1 MNTDMYEKLPQEL
14 KERGSFC
21 LWKYEERDGR
31 MTKVPYQ
38 TSGLRADSTNKAT
51 FTDYATA
58 ISLRDKYDGIGIGV
72 FDDICAI
79 DIDHCIE
86 NGMLSDMAEDIISQ
100 MDSYTEYSPSGTGV
114 RILFKASLPSYDKER
129 YYINNRSIGL
139 EVYVA
144 GYTSR
149 FVTVTGNAISGTGI
163 EDRNEA
169 LIEILEKYMIRP
181 EKPVSLASAPGSYLS
196 DDSVLAKI
204 STSKQA
210 EKFNALW
217 NGIIPDG
224 KSHSEADAAL
234 CVMLAFWC
242 GGDTDQM
249 GRLFRRSALM
259 RDKWNRDDYRE
270 ATLSKAVAMCAEF
283 YRPVG
288 KSSAFDDFNDLQ
300 QKVAALSPAE
310 NDRYPWN
317 DIGNGRLFADVFK
330 EIARFVPERKQWF
343 IYDGTRWVPDTGAL
357 KAMELCKDLADAL
370 MRYALDIHDEHKR
383 KSYIDYCRK
392 WQSRHVRIT
401 ILCDAQSVY
410 PIPMQEFDRDKDLLN
425 CANGTIDLN
434 SMRFRDHNPEDR
446 LTKIIPVEYIPGA
459 RNERFDR
466 FISEIMSGDMQ
477 RARFLQKSIGYA
489 LGGDTR
495 FECMFFL
502 YGATTRNG
510 KGTLM
515 ESILRVMGDYGKSV
529 RAETLAQRHNVNNQ
543 APSEDLARL
552 AGVRLANIAEPSRG
566 MVLNAAQV
574 KNMTG
579 NDTINARFLHENSF
593 DFEPQF
599 KIYVNTNYLPAITDT
614 TMFTSE
620 RVLIIPFDKHF
631 ESWEQDK
638 TLKDAFRKP
647 EVQSAILNWLLE
659 GYRLLQTEG
668 FLPPQSVLDAT
679 QAYYHDSDKVGQF
692 AEDCL
697 IPDPNAETKTSAL
710 YEAYRSWCIQN
721 GCYAENNRN
730 FIAELRKFENGQ
742 VVRKRPKSG
751 GEKTTVFIGY
761 ALREAV
767 EFLQ

>member
-1 MNTDMYEKLPQEL
+1 MYEKLPQEL

-38 TSGLRADSTNKAT
+38 TSDIRADSTNKAT
-51 FTDYATA
+51 FTNYATA
-58 ISLRDKYDGIGIGV
+58 IGIRDKYDGIGIGV

-79 DIDHCIE
+79 NIDHCIE
-86 NGMLSDMAEDIISQ
+86 NGTLSDMAEDIISR

-129 YYINNRSIGL
+129 YYINSRIIGL

-163 EDRNEA
+163 EDRTEA
-169 LIEILEKYMIRP
+169 LTEILEKYMVRP
-181 EKPVSLASAPGSYLS
+181 GMPVSYASAPGSYLS
-196 DDSVLAKI
+196 DDSVLSKI
-204 STSKQA
+204 SASKQA
-210 EKFNALW
+210 EKFNVLW
-217 NGIIPDG
+217 NGNIPDG

-234 CVMLAFWC
+234 CAMLAFWC

-249 GRLFRRSALM
+249 DRLFRRSALM

-270 ATLSKAVAMCAEF
+270 ASLSKAVAMCAEF

-288 KSSAFDDFNDLQ
+288 KSSAYDDFNDLQ

-317 DIGNGRLFADVFK
+317 DIGNGGLFADVFK
-330 EIARFVPERKQWF
+330 DIARFVPERKQWF

-357 KAMELCKDLADAL
+357 KAMELCKDLADAF

-434 SMRFRDHNPEDR
+434 SMQFREHNPEDR
-446 LTKIIPVEYIPGA
+446 LTKIIPVEYIPA
-459 RNERFDR
+459 AKSERFDR

-529 RAETLAQRHNVNNQ
+529 RAETLAQRYNVNSQ

-599 KIYVNTNYLPAITDT
+599 KI
-614 TMFTSE
+614 
-620 RVLIIPFDKHF
+620 R
-631 ESWEQDK
+631 
-638 TLKDAFRKP
+638 
-647 EVQSAILNWLLE
+647 
-659 GYRLLQTEG
+659 
-668 FLPPQSVLDAT
+668 
-679 QAYYHDSDKVGQF
+679 YHGI
-692 AEDCL
+692 EC
-697 IPDPNAETKTSAL
+697 
-710 YEAYRSWCIQN
+710 
-721 GCYAENNRN
+721 
-730 FIAELRKFENGQ
+730 
-742 VVRKRPKSG
+742 
-751 GEKTTVFIGY
+751 
-761 ALREAV
+761 
-767 EFLQ
+767 

>member
-58 ISLRDKYDGIGIGV
+58 ISLRDRYDGIGIGV

-86 NGMLSDMAEDIISQ
+86 DGTLSAMAEDIINR
-100 MDSYTEYSPSGTGV
+100 MNSYTEYSPSGTGV

-129 YYINNRSIGL
+129 YYINNRNIGL

-163 EDRNEA
+163 EDRTEA
-169 LIEILEKYMIRP
+169 LPEILEKYMVRP
-181 EKPVSLASAPGSYLS
+181 GKPVSQSSAPGSYLS
-196 DDSVLAKI
+196 DDSVLTKI
-204 STSKQA
+204 SASKQA
-210 EKFNALW
+210 EKFNSLW
-217 NGIIPDG
+217 NGIIPEG

-234 CVMLAFWC
+234 CAMLAFWC

-249 GRLFRRSALM
+249 DRLFRQSALI

-330 EIARFVPERKQWF
+330 DIARFVPERKQWF
-343 IYDGTRWVPDTGAL
+343 IYDSTRWVPDTGAL

-370 MRYALDIHDEHKR
+370 MRYTLDIHDEHKR

-434 SMRFRDHNPEDR
+434 SMQFREHNPEDR

-459 RNERFDR
+459 RSERYDR
-466 FISEIMSGDMQ
+466 FISEIMSGDIQ

-502 YGATTRNG
+502 YGATIRNG

-529 RAETLAQRHNVNNQ
+529 RAETLAQRHNVNSQ

-552 AGVRLANIAEPSRG
+552 AGVRLSNIAEPSRG

-599 KIYVNTNYLPAITDT
+599 KIYVNTFYLPAITDT

-631 ESWEQDK
+631 EAWEQDK

-668 FLPPQSVLDAT
+668 FLPPQS
-679 QAYYHDSDKVGQF
+679 DSQ
-692 AEDCL
+692 C
-697 IPDPNAETKTSAL
+697 S
-710 YEAYRSWCIQN
+710 
-721 GCYAENNRN
+721 
-730 FIAELRKFENGQ
+730 
-742 VVRKRPKSG
+742 SG
-751 GEKTTVFIGY
+751 GNPAPRTETGNG
-761 ALREAV
+761 LRTGA
-767 EFLQ
+767 

>member
-1 MNTDMYEKLPQEL
+1 MYEKLPHEL

-21 LWKYEERDGR
+21 LWKYEERDGC

-51 FTDYATA
+51 FTDYATT
-58 ISLRDKYDGIGIGV
+58 ISLRNKYDGIGIGV

-86 NGMLSDMAEDIISQ
+86 NGVLSDMAEDIISR

-114 RILFKASLPSYDKER
+114 RILFKASLTSYDKER
-129 YYINNRSIGL
+129 YYINNRNIGL

-149 FVTVTGNAISGTGI
+149 FVTVTGNAISNIGI
-163 EDRNEA
+163 KDRTEA
-169 LIEILEKYMIRP
+169 LTEILEKYMVRP
-181 EKPVSLASAPGSYLS
+181 GKPVSHASAPGSYLS
-196 DDSVLAKI
+196 DDSVLSKVSA
-204 STSKQA
+204 SKQA

-234 CVMLAFWC
+234 CAMLAFWC

-249 GRLFRRSALM
+249 DRLFRQSALL

-288 KSSAFDDFNDLQ
+288 KSSAVDDFNDLQ

-330 EIARFVPERKQWF
+330 DIARFVPERKQWF

-357 KAMELCKDLADAL
+357 KAMKLCKDLADAL
-370 MRYALDIHDEHKR
+370 MRYALDIHHEHKR

-434 SMRFRDHNPEDR
+434 SMQFMEHNPEDR
-446 LTKIIPVEYIPGA
+446 LIKIIPVEYIPGA
-459 RNERFDR
+459 KSERFDR
-466 FISEIMSGDMQ
+466 FINEIMSGDMQ

-529 RAETLAQRHNVNNQ
+529 RAETLAQRHNVNSQ

-579 NDTINARFLHENSF
+579 NDTINAQFLHENSF

-614 TMFTSE
+614 TMFISE

-631 ESWEQDK
+631 EAWDQDK

-659 GYRLLQTEG
+659 GYQLLQTEG

-721 GCYAENNRN
+721 GCYTENNRN

>member
-1 MNTDMYEKLPQEL
+1 MYEKLPQEL

-38 TSGLRADSTNKAT
+38 TSGLRADSMNKAT
-51 FTDYATA
+51 FTDYSTA

-72 FDDICAI
+72 FDDICTI

-86 NGMLSDMAEDIISQ
+86 NGVLSDMTEDIISR
-100 MDSYTEYSPSGTGV
+100 MDSYTEYSPSGIGV
-114 RILFKASLPSYDKER
+114 RILFKASLPSYGKER
-129 YYINNRSIGL
+129 YYINNLNIGL

-149 FVTVTGNAISGTGI
+149 FVTVTGNTAIGTAI
-163 EDRNEA
+163 EDRTEA
-169 LIEILEKYMIRP
+169 LAEILEKYMVRP
-181 EKPVSLASAPGSYLS
+181 GRPVSQSSAPGSYLS
-196 DDSVLAKI
+196 DDSVLSKI
-204 STSKQA
+204 SASKQA

-217 NGIIPDG
+217 NGNIPDG

-234 CVMLAFWC
+234 CAMLAFWC

-249 GRLFRRSALM
+249 
-259 RDKWNRDDYRE
+259 D
-270 ATLSKAVAMCAEF
+270 
-283 YRPVG
+283 
-288 KSSAFDDFNDLQ
+288 
-300 QKVAALSPAE
+300 
-310 NDRYPWN
+310 
-317 DIGNGRLFADVFK
+317 RLFADVFK

-370 MRYALDIHDEHKR
+370 MRYALDIHVEHKR

-401 ILCDAQSVY
+401 ILCDAQSMY

-434 SMRFRDHNPEDR
+434 SMQFKEHDPEDR
-446 LTKIIPVEYIPGA
+446 MTKIIPVEYIPGA
-459 RNERFDR
+459 RSERFDR
-466 FISEIMSGDMQ
+466 FISEIMSGDIQ

-529 RAETLAQRHNVNNQ
+529 RAETLAQRHNINSQ

-574 KNMTG
+574 KNITG

-631 ESWEQDK
+631 E
-638 TLKDAFRKP
+638 A
-647 EVQSAILNWLLE
+647 
-659 GYRLLQTEG
+659 
-668 FLPPQSVLDAT
+668 
-679 QAYYHDSDKVGQF
+679 
-692 AEDCL
+692 
-697 IPDPNAETKTSAL
+697 
-710 YEAYRSWCIQN
+710 
-721 GCYAENNRN
+721 
-730 FIAELRKFENGQ
+730 
-742 VVRKRPKSG
+742 
-751 GEKTTVFIGY
+751 
-761 ALREAV
+761 
-767 EFLQ
+767 

>member
-1 MNTDMYEKLPQEL
+1 MYEKLPQEL

-21 LWKYEERDGR
+21 LWKYEERYGR

-86 NGMLSDMAEDIISQ
+86 NGTLSAMAEDIINR

-114 RILFKASLPSYDKER
+114 RILFKDLLPSYDKER
-129 YYINNRSIGL
+129 YYINNRNIGL

-149 FVTVTGNAISGTGI
+149 FVTVTGNAISNIGI
-163 EDRNEA
+163 EDRAEA
-169 LIEILEKYMIRP
+169 LTEILEKYMVRP
-181 EKPVSLASAPGSYLS
+181 GKPVSHASAPGSYLS
-196 DDSVLAKI
+196 DDSVLTKI
-204 STSKQA
+204 SASKQA

-234 CVMLAFWC
+234 CAMLAFWC

-249 GRLFRRSALM
+249 DKLFRQSALM

-288 KSSAFDDFNDLQ
+288 KSSAYDDFNDLQ

-330 EIARFVPERKQWF
+330 DIARFVPERKQWF

-410 PIPMQEFDRDKDLLN
+410 PIPMQEFDRDTDLLN

-434 SMRFRDHNPEDR
+434 SMQFREHNPEDR

-459 RNERFDR
+459 KSERFDR

-529 RAETLAQRHNVNNQ
+529 RAETLAQRHNVNSQ

-599 KIYVNTNYLPAITDT
+599 KIYINTNYLPAITDT

-631 ESWEQDK
+631 EAWEQDK

-710 YEAYRSWCIQN
+710 YEAYHSWCIQN
-721 GCYAENNRN
+721 GCHAENNRN

>member
-1 MNTDMYEKLPQEL
+1 MYEKLPQEL

-86 NGMLSDMAEDIISQ
+86 NGTLSAMAEDIINQ
-100 MDSYTEYSPSGTGV
+100 MNSYTEYSPSRTGV

-129 YYINNRSIGL
+129 YYINNRNIGL
-139 EVYVA
+139 EVYVV

-163 EDRNEA
+163 EDRTEA
-169 LIEILEKYMIRP
+169 LTEILEKYMVRP
-181 EKPVSLASAPGSYLS
+181 GKPVSHLSAPGSYLS
-196 DDSVLAKI
+196 DDSVLTKI
-204 STSKQA
+204 SASKQA
-210 EKFNALW
+210 EKFNSLW

-224 KSHSEADAAL
+224 KSHSEADEAL
-234 CVMLAFWC
+234 CAMLAFWC

-249 GRLFRRSALM
+249 DRLFRQSALM
-259 RDKWNRDDYRE
+259 RDKWNRDGYRE

-288 KSSAFDDFNDLQ
+288 KSSAYDDFNDLQ

-310 NDRYPWN
+310 NDRYSWN

-330 EIARFVPERKQWF
+330 DIARFVPERKQWF

-357 KAMELCKDLADAL
+357 KAMELCKDLADAV
-370 MRYALDIHDEHKR
+370 MRYALDIHDEHMR

-434 SMRFRDHNPEDR
+434 SMQFREHNPEDR

-459 RNERFDR
+459 KSERFDR

-529 RAETLAQRHNVNNQ
+529 RAETLAQRHNVNSQ

-631 ESWEQDK
+631 EAWEQDK